1 MPSDFE
7 PYGISELK
15 GLYAGS
21 HVIATE
27 VGGMQSSG
35 EISRKIYSYDD
46 YGADKAN
53 AITVKDYDFICIA
66 PEWEKPLLREKNAQ
80 KLALAMQKDINLS
93 KEEALKMDLNALKTD
108 VSWDKGAIQN
118 YLEQMKIKTTK

>member
-27 VGGMQSSG
+27 VGGMKSDG

-53 AITVKDYDFICIA
+53 AITVKDYEFMCLA
-66 PEWEKPLLREKNAQ
+66 PDGKKASIRERNSQ
-80 KLALAMQKDINLS
+80 KLCEAMQKDIS
-93 KEEALKMDLNALKTD
+93 LKRDESISMD
-108 VSWDKGAIQN
+108 G
-118 YLEQMKIKTTK
+118 